1 VVACELEFKS
11 INRLLVRGTHLFQTN
26 ATCQ

>member
-11 INRLLVRGTHLFQTN
+11 INSLLVRGTHLFQIK